1 MDTKYWGPSGWKLL
15 HLITFARGTNPSEE
29 DRRDLHGFFTTL
41 PYVLPCKYCRSSLTE
56 YMAKNSLDSA
66 LENGTLAKWLWT
78 IHNEVNGKLRG
89 QRLHVEDNPSF
100 SSVKKIYTERA
111 AAPCT
116 RTKFEGWE
124 FLFSIVENHPFS
136 RQALHG
142 SGMPGADD
150 LGADATTE
158 ERNRLY
164 ALKPEE
170 RLEQFQQF
178 WKFLPRVL
186 PYKEWRTTW
195 EACETDWT
203 SRASSLKTLWSIRC
217 RMESALKLLNQTD
230 YSSLCKELRTHRS
243 GCNKSV
249 RAKTCRKKR
258 TPK

>member
-15 HLITFARGTNPSEE
+15 HLITFAGDANKEN
-29 DRRDLHGFFTTL
+29 LHAFFTSL
-41 PYVLPCKYCRSSLTE
+41 PFVLPCKYCRASLTE
-56 YMAKNSLDSA
+56 YMVKHSLDAA
-66 LENGTLAKWLWT
+66 LNNGTLAKWLWT
-78 IHNEVNGKLRG
+78 IHNEVNAKLRS

-111 AAPCT
+111 KAPCT

-142 SGMPGADD
+142 SSLPGAEA
-150 LGADATTE
+150 LGADAPIE
-158 ERNRLY
+158 EKNRLN
-164 ALKPEE
+164 ALKPDE
-170 RLEQFQQF
+170 RLDQFQQF
-178 WKFLPRVL
+178 WEVLPHVL
-186 PYKEWRTTW
+186 PYREWREVW
-195 EACETDWT
+195 EKCETDWS
-203 SRASSLKTLWSIRC
+203 SRAASLKTLWSIRC
-217 RMESALKLLNQTD
+217 RMESALQLLNRTD

-258 TPK
+258 GLK